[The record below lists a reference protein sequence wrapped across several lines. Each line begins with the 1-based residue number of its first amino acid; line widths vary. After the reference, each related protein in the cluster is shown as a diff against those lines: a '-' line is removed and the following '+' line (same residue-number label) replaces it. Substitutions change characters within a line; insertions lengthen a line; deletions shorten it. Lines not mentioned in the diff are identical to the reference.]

1 MCIVIYMEATP
12 LPTTGHTARKA
23 VTMTSTACTYN
34 EACAHVAAQF
44 EATNGFIA
52 GGSFMVR
59 FDDGN
64 VAEIALRMGESGIV
78 RPVR

>member
-1 MCIVIYMEATP
+1 MEATP

-23 VTMTSTACTYN
+23 VNMTSTIQACTYN
-34 EACAHVAAQF
+34 EACDHVAAQF

-52 GGSFMVR
+52 GGTFMVR

-64 VAEIALRMGESGIV
+64 VAEIDLRMQDSGIV
-78 RPVR
+78 RPVWNDAR

>member
-1 MCIVIYMEATP
+1 MAATP
-12 LPTTGHTARKA
+12 LPSTGHQAREA
-23 VTMTSTACTYN
+23 VPMTSTACTYN
-34 EACAHVAAQF
+34 EACAHVSAQF

-52 GGSFMVR
+52 GGTFMVR

-64 VAEIALRMGESGIV
+64 VAEIDLRMGDSGIV